1 MYGAVVC
8 QKRIA
13 KIKYKPIFLYH
24 NSCLLSSETGDIAAG
39 SSPAMRRIQKDQVPW
54 KYTQFL
60 TDNQAPMLSTR
71 GPDLLLIISHLTASG
86 RSGALNRNLVTLKG
100 NLLVR
105 QIICCSNIAEQ
116 IIVIA
121 HRFFLFK
128 NADIRIGLV
137 EATDISKGKI
147 QQ

>member
-24 NSCLLSSETGDIAAG
+24 NSCLLSPETGISQLVHPQPCSVSRRTK
-39 SSPAMRRIQKDQVPW
+39 SSGNVPN
-54 KYTQFL
+54 L

-86 RSGALNRNLVTLKG
+86 RSGALNRNLITLKG